1 MKGESRNRLTCIA
14 FAMAVALKDIHH
26 KYYPYSFLL
35 SVMINRSVDIVLP
48 ELGILNSARTSAEY
62 LCGLVFE

>member
-1 MKGESRNRLTCIA
+1 
-14 FAMAVALKDIHH
+14 MAVALKDIHH

-35 SVMINRSVDIVLP
+35 FVMINRSVDIVLP